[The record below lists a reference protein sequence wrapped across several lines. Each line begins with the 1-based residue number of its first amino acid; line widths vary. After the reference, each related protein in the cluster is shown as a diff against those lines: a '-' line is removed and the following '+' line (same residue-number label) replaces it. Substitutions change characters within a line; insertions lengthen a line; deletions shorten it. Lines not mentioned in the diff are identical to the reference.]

1 MGQRVDLQTILSQ
14 IIGDSKRVYFQP
26 PANVEMNYPAIVYH
40 RDNIDIE
47 RADNKSYMKTT
58 RYQVTVIDRDPDSEL
73 PGKIA
78 DLPLCSYSRAFK
90 TDGLNHDI
98 FQLYF

>member
-14 IIGDSKRVYFQP
+14 ILGDNKRVYFQP

-78 DLPLCSYSRAFK
+78 DLPMCSYSRAFK
-90 TDGLNHDI
+90 SEGLNHDI

>member
-1 MGQRVDLQTILSQ
+1 MGQRVDLHTILSQ
-14 IIGDSKRVYFQP
+14 ILGDNKRIYFQP
-26 PANVEMNYPAIVYH
+26 PASVEMNYPAIVYH

-47 RADNKSYMKTT
+47 HADNKSYTKTT
-58 RYQVTVIDRDPDSEL
+58 RYQVTVIDRDPDSDL

-78 DLPLCSYSRAFK
+78 DLPMCSYSRAFK
-90 TDGLNHDI
+90 SGGLNHDI